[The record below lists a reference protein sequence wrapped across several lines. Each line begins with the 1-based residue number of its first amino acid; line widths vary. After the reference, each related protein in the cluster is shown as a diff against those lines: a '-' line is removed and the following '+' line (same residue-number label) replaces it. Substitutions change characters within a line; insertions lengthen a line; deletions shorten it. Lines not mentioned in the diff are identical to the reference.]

1 MARQLPHKTGG
12 DTARIDGSSVN
23 PVREKSPNLSV
34 PTRIVAPQSV
44 RGDERSVSEIVGEL
58 ARMREAFDKP
68 TLRLL
73 DRKWAPLVLAVFKS
87 SFGRDQRSVPAERLH
102 TQVETYLDE
111 LRANGETVPSRN
123 GRALCVQW
131 MGDQWLYRTVAA
143 NGQEEYSPTS
153 HALEALDLVHRLS
166 RERALISESRIT
178 TILDAVR
185 KWATEANPD
194 RQARIERLELQI
206 RQLESEHA
214 HLLAGGEVMAASDD
228 RMVDGYAN
236 LVDLIGALPSDFKRV
251 EESVLAMHRRIIDE
265 FRNEDRLIGEVL
277 DEYLHKSDELT
288 TLTPEG
294 RAFEGAVALLRDDAL
309 LLDLRA
315 DLDSILDHPFAHALT
330 TVEQREFRGTVLVI
344 RQGINDVLA
353 QRSRLTS
360 TLREHIVNH
369 DVLRDRELDALLRRI
384 NQQLSTWMQTAGP
397 RATVPLPLIPAAVPV
412 PHLRERFWDPATA
425 APPPPLADVS
435 NQAPAPPDRSEIRTQ
450 GGPSFTQ
457 LQEHLRTAG
466 DPDSDTPTV
475 AALFNTLPAELRRP
489 VEILGLLH
497 LLDGPFDEELTVSE
511 PAASESAR
519 PATPSRPVAAHSDD
533 VEVYEAIRPDG
544 SRQLFRGRRR
554 EIRSS
559 PSTSAPDDPG
569 AS

>member
-1 MARQLPHKTGG
+1 M
-12 DTARIDGSSVN
+12 
-23 PVREKSPNLSV
+23 
-34 PTRIVAPQSV
+34 
-44 RGDERSVSEIVGEL
+44 SEIVGEL

-68 TLRLL
+68 TLQLL
-73 DRKWAPLVLAVFKS
+73 DRKWTPLVLAVFKS

-111 LRANGETVPSRN
+111 LRSHGETVPGKN

-143 NGQEEYSPTS
+143 NGQEEYSLTS

-194 RQARIERLELQI
+194 RQARIDRLEVQI
-206 RQLESEHA
+206 RQLESERA
-214 HLLAGGEVMAASDD
+214 HLLGGGKVAAASDD

-236 LVDLIGALPSDFKRV
+236 LVDLIRALPSDFKRV

-265 FRNEDRLIGEVL
+265 FRHEERLIGEVL

-294 RAFEGAVALLRDDAL
+294 RAFEGAVALLRDEAL

-315 DLDSILDHPFAHALT
+315 DLDTILDHPFAQALT
-330 TVEQREFRGTVLVI
+330 TGEQREFRSTVLVI
-344 RQGINDVLA
+344 RRGIDDVLA

-384 NQQLSTWMQTAGP
+384 NQQLAIWMQTAGP
-397 RATVPLPLIPAAVPV
+397 RASVPLPLIPTAVQV
-412 PHLRERFWDPATA
+412 THLRERFWDPAAA

-435 NQAPAPPDRSEIRTQ
+435 DQAPPPPDLAEVRTQ
-450 GGPSFTQ
+450 GGPSFVE
-457 LQEHLRTAG
+457 LQDRLQACG
-466 DPDSDTPTV
+466 GLDSNAPTL
-475 AALFNTLPAELRRP
+475 AALFNTFPPELRRP

-497 LLDGPFDEELTVSE
+497 LLDEASPVS
-511 PAASESAR
+511 
-519 PATPSRPVAAHSDD
+519 AHAGE

-544 SRQLFRGRRR
+544 SRQRFSGPRRDL
-554 EIRSS
+554 RST
-559 PSTSAPDDPG
+559 PSTAVSDDPG